1 MKTIAFIPARS
12 GSKSIPK
19 KNIKPLCGRPLV
31 FWVMSALQKVDNINE
46 MVIATD
52 SDEIEEVALNFN
64 LSKTRIFRRSSENAG
79 DTSTTESVMLEYV
92 EKSFLNDDD
101 IFVLVQ
107 ATSPLTKS
115 VHFSEALKIYQE
127 SKYDSILS
135 CVRNYRF
142 FWNEDGTSKNYDFK
156 NRPRRQDFSGQLME
170 NGAFYISTVG
180 NIKKSKNRLSG
191 KIGIYEMPEY
201 TSTEIDEP
209 EDWTVLENLM
219 HSHILSTRMEREIK
233 LVLSDVDGVL
243 TDGGMYY
250 SESGNELKKFNTRD
264 GMGFQLLKENG
275 IKTGIITS
283 EETDIVTRRAKKLQ
297 VDYLCQG
304 KKNGEKL
311 AAVKEICEKEGILLE
326 NIAYIGDDVNCLEL
340 LLDVGLAAC
349 PADAL
354 DRVKRIPHIEILSQK
369 GGKGVFREFVE
380 KILWE
385 KTK

>member
-1 MKTIAFIPARS
+1 MKTVAFIPARG

-31 FWVMSALQKVDNINE
+31 FWVMSALQKTDIVNE
-46 MVIATD
+46 IVLATD
-52 SDEIEEVALNFN
+52 SDEIEDIAVNFN
-64 LSKTRIFRRSSENAG
+64 LSKTRIFRRSGENAG
-79 DTSTTESVMLEYV
+79 DTSTTESVMLEYI
-92 EKSFLNDDD
+92 EKSPLNDDD
-101 IFVLVQ
+101 IFVLAQ

-127 SKYDSILS
+127 SKYDSMLS

-142 FWNEDGTSKNYDFK
+142 FWNEDGTSKNYDFN
-156 NRPRRQDFSGQLME
+156 NRPRRQDFTGQLME

-201 TSTEIDEP
+201 TATEIDEP
-209 EDWTVLENLM
+209 DDWAVLENLM
-219 HSHILSTRMEREIK
+219 HNHILSTCTEKEIK

-243 TDGGMYY
+243 TDSGMYY

-264 GMGFQLLKENG
+264 GMGFSLLKENG

-283 EETDIVTRRAKKLQ
+283 EETNIVTRRAKKLQ

-304 KKNGEKL
+304 KKNGGKL
-311 AAVKEICEKEGILLE
+311 AAVKEICEKEGISLG

-340 LLDVGLAAC
+340 LLNVGLAAC

-354 DRVKRIPHIEILSQK
+354 DKVKKLPHIEILSQK

-385 KTK
+385 KIK